1 VAVPATPTSPP
12 FGEAM
17 RASKHANREI
27 LPANLLDHRAVKAWR
42 RIQPESFEPRNIEVL
57 KWTRKKS
64 AVYRLTGVGSNGSAV
79 IAKRCP
85 ANTGSVERLIYETLL
100 PRLSLPSLRCY
111 GFVAEPESDFCW
123 IFLEDAGAQ
132 EYSQDSAEHRALA
145 GRWLGTVHRLAGVG
159 DLHTQLP
166 DRGPSHY
173 LQLLRS
179 TRTPLLA
186 RVGNPALSGDEVAL
200 LETVAGQCDVIEAH
214 WAELEAFCKG
224 LPRTLVHGDFKIK
237 NLRIRPGASRP
248 ALLVFDW
255 EMAGWGFPAT
265 DLAQVQSC
273 ARADLDAYY
282 SELRQ
287 DLPQLDVRDIQRIK
301 DYGNLLRVLDAIF
314 WGTIIMTGDDY
325 KYLHKPLCTIRVYEP
340 QMAAALLGL
349 GWR

>member
-1 VAVPATPTSPP
+1 MPV
-12 FGEAM
+12 
-17 RASKHANREI
+17 SKYANSEL
-27 LPANLLDHRAVKAWR
+27 LPDNLLDHRAVQAWW
-42 RIQPESFEPRNIEVL
+42 RINPDCFEPQNIEVL

-85 ANTGSVERLIYETLL
+85 AKTGSVERLIYETLF

-111 GFVAEPESDFCW
+111 GFVAEPEGDFCW

-132 EYSQDSAEHRALA
+132 EYSEDCAEHRALA
-145 GRWLGTVHRLAGVG
+145 GRWLGTVHRIASAA
-159 DLHTQLP
+159 DLHMHLP

-179 TRTPLLA
+179 TRTALLA
-186 RVGNPALSGDEVAL
+186 RVGNSALSADEVAL
-200 LETVAGQCDVIEAH
+200 LETLAGQCDVIEAH
-214 WAELEAFCKG
+214 FSELESFCKG

-237 NLRIRPGASRP
+237 NLRIQPGASGP

-282 SELRQ
+282 PELRQ
-287 DLPQLDVRDIQRIK
+287 DFPQLDVRDIQRMR
-301 DYGNLLRVLDAIF
+301 DYGNLLRVLDAVF
-314 WGTIIMTGDDY
+314 WGTVIMTGDDY
-325 KYLHKPLCTIRVYEP
+325 KYLQKPLRTIRVYEP
-340 QMAAALLGL
+340 QMAAALRALD
-349 GWR
+349 WS